1 MTIPSA
7 SVARLATVTASTKR
21 SPGVSGGKRGTP
33 ALNIA
38 SLKCTPLDPV
48 QAETAFRAGLES
60 PFGLL
65 GTFVDADLDIIQ
77 GDILVVDEI
86 EYPIKALEK
95 WGWRRG
101 ESNFFYLILEALR
114 K

>member
-1 MTIPSA
+1 MS
-7 SVARLATVTASTKR
+7 SRSFARLATVTASTRR
-21 SPGVSGGKRGTP
+21 SPAVSGGKRGAPTT
-33 ALNIA
+33 NIT
-38 SLKCTPLDPV
+38 SLDCTPLDPV

-77 GDILVVDEI
+77 GDILVVDGT
-86 EYPIKALEK
+86 EYPIKALEP
-95 WGWRRG
+95 WGWKRG
-101 ESNFFYLILEALR
+101 ESNYFYLILEALR